1 MEPILNFN
9 ILKQFRNILRI
20 EEMIKSKIMSYITQ
34 DFQSKSDLIVG
45 GEEWQKVVLDM
56 QSK

>member
-9 ILKQFRNILRI
+9 ILKQFRKILRS

-45 GEEWQKVVLDM
+45 GEEWQNVY
-56 QSK
+56 